1 MKGGLNTQRGLT
13 LIESIVGIV
22 ILGFAL
28 SVLVSG
34 VFTSSSTS
42 HKATYQAQAATLGH
56 SVVTD
61 ILSRQFDEN
70 SDPNGGQYR
79 CGEKNDSGTLINCSS
94 NLGKDG
100 GETIAATFN
109 DVDDFIGCWGEVSVC
124 SSTNL
129 PQYQLGD
136 LIGASNADEYK
147 NFTVEIAVNY
157 SDVDGSNT
165 VITPY
170 KLIKVTLYG
179 SHHAKYSFSAYRG
192 NY

>member
-1 MKGGLNTQRGLT
+1 MKGSLNTQKGLT

-42 HKATYQAQAATLGH
+42 HKAIYQAQAATLGH

-70 SDPNGGQYR
+70 SDPNGGKYR
-79 CGEKNDSGTLINCSS
+79 CGEKNDSGILISCST

-100 GETIAATFN
+100 IETIAATFN
-109 DVDDFIGCWGEVSVC
+109 DVDDFIGCWGRS
-124 SSTNL
+124 
-129 PQYQLGD
+129 
-136 LIGASNADEYK
+136 
-147 NFTVEIAVNY
+147 
-157 SDVDGSNT
+157 
-165 VITPY
+165 
-170 KLIKVTLYG
+170 LYVLQIV
-179 SHHAKYSFSAYRG
+179 YR
-192 NY
+192 NIN